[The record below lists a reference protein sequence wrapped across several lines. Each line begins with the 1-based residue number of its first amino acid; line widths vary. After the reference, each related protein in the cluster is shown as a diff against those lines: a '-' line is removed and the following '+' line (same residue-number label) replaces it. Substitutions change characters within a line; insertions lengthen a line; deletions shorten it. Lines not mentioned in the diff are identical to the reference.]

1 MENYRIDELDENFK
15 QSFII
20 ENGIKYFDVK
30 NEPSYIFGLPWFKSG
45 EDFYRIPSEKHM
57 LLSPGVKQLSR
68 HTSGVRLRFRT
79 NSPTVT
85 LKVKLLSGNDMS
97 HMPRTGISGF
107 DFYTGCAFNR
117 KYVKTIMPAASGI
130 DEYTGEATISG
141 DGTEEWLIYFPLYTG
156 VNNLLLGIK
165 EGCIIQPARPYTIER
180 PVVFYGSSITQG
192 GCASRTG
199 NSYVNIISRW
209 LDADIFN
216 LGFSGSAK
224 GEIEIAE
231 LINELDLSALVIDYD
246 HNAPT
251 IDHLSNTHEPFFKC
265 IRKSKPTLPVI
276 FISRPD
282 FDKNADESRARR
294 DIIYK
299 TYINSVNSG
308 DLNTYFID
316 GETLFGSK
324 DRDSCT
330 VDGCHP
336 NDLGFMRMAE
346 VICPVLKKALK
357 IFRYL

>member
-1 MENYRIDELDENFK
+1 MENYRIDKLDENFK

-30 NEPSYIFGLPWFKSG
+30 YEPSYIFGLPWFKSG
-45 EDFYRIPSEKHM
+45 EDFYRIPYEKHIM
-57 LLSPGVKQLSR
+57 LSSDGVKQFSQ

-79 NSPTVT
+79 NSPTIT
-85 LKVKLLSGNDMS
+85 LKVKLLLGNDKS
-97 HMPRTGISGF
+97 YMPRTGLSGF
-107 DFYTGCAFNR
+107 DFYIGCAFNR
-117 KYVKTIMPAASGI
+117 KHVKTIMPTASGI
-130 DEYTGEATISG
+130 DEYMGEATISG
-141 DGTEEWLIYFPLYTG
+141 DGMEEWLIHFPLYNG
-156 VNNLLLGIK
+156 VDNLLLGIK
-165 EGCIIQPARPYTIER
+165 DGCIIQPARPYTIEK
-180 PVVFYGSSITQG
+180 PIAFYGSSITQG
-192 GCASRTG
+192 GYASRPG

-209 LDADIFN
+209 LDADIIN
-216 LGFSGSAK
+216 LGFSGNAK

-231 LINELDLSALVIDYD
+231 LINELELSALVIDYD

-251 IDHLSNTHEPFFKC
+251 STHLSNTHEPFFKC

-282 FDKNADESRARR
+282 FDKNADDSRVRR

-308 DLNTYFID
+308 DLKTYFID
-316 GETLFGSK
+316 GEILFGSK

-346 VICPVLKKALK
+346 VISPVLKKALD
-357 IFRYL
+357 LLS